1 MTPQERERHRLPAD
15 VDYTDALRELVV
27 RINGFVYYGEST
39 EAVIDTIRI
48 LRADPALAKKL
59 LAQ

>member
-15 VDYTDALRELVV
+15 GDYTEALRELVV

-48 LRADPALAKKL
+48 LRADPALARKL